1 MRLAFAHHG
10 LQFFFLTIC
19 VEGRQAVLSRLVEGA
34 KRPELTRAGECVR
47 ALWRAVHGL
56 NPALRS
62 VACRFARVGGTPHVA
77 FERAAGRR
85 AV

>member
-19 VEGRQAVLSRLVEGA
+19 VEGRQAVLSRLVDGA

-47 ALWRAVHGL
+47 ALWRGRYMGST
-56 NPALRS
+56 PRS
-62 VACRFARVGGTPHVA
+62 RQATT
-77 FERAAGRR
+77 
-85 AV
+85 